1 MQSGLRFGPWQLM
14 KIGIDAHTLGSKS
27 SGNENYYLQLLQ
39 ELARAQPNGNRYT
52 IYFTHLQGLPKIP
65 VADHFEL
72 RRIRPIN
79 PFIRIP
85 LSFPFEFQRGK
96 LDVFHAQFIIPPF
109 CYCRTV
115 TTIPDILFERFPDF
129 FPPFENF
136 RCRLLIPWSAR
147 RADHIITVSQSSKN
161 DIVNYYHI
169 HPEKISVI
177 DEAPREEF
185 RVLNRHECRERVAA
199 KYGIRDSYLL
209 YVGRINA
216 RKNLLRLVEAFSRL
230 HHKGVPQKLVIVG
243 KQDWQGEQVVQKVKD
258 LGLDREVVFTG
269 YVDWDDVP
277 AFYNAA
283 DLFVFPSICE
293 GFGAPIL
300 EAMACGVPVVT
311 SSGSALEEVAGGAAA
326 LVDPLSVDSIANV
339 METVLEDSDLMTSL
353 RSRGFGRVAD
363 FSGRRKAQ
371 QTISIYHEV
380 CGA

>member
-1 MQSGLRFGPWQLM
+1 M

-39 ELARAQPNGNRYT
+39 ELALAQPNGNRYT

-65 VADHFEL
+65 VANHFEL
-72 RRIRPIN
+72 KRIRPVN

-85 LSFPFEFQRGK
+85 FSFPFEFQRGK

-109 CYCRTV
+109 CYCKTV
-115 TTIPDILFERFPDF
+115 TTIPDILFERFPEF

-136 RCRLLIPWSAR
+136 RCRILIPWSAH
-147 RADHIITVSQSSKN
+147 RADHIITVSEASKK
-161 DIVNYYHI
+161 DMVEYYHI
-169 HPEKISVI
+169 DPDKISVI

-185 RVLNRHECRERVAA
+185 RLLDRDECQERLAA

-216 RKNLLRLVEAFSRL
+216 RKNLLRLVEAYSRL
-230 HHKGVPQKLVIVG
+230 RRKGVTQKLVIVG
-243 KQDWQGEQVVQKVKD
+243 KPDWQGEQVVEKVKD
-258 LGLDREVVFTG
+258 LGLESDIIFTG

-293 GFGAPIL
+293 GFGAPVV
-300 EAMACGVPVVT
+300 EAMACGVPVAT
-311 SSGSALEEVAGGAAA
+311 SAGSALEEVAGGAAV
-326 LVDPLSVDSIANV
+326 LFDPLSVDSIANA
-339 METVLEDSDLMTSL
+339 MASVLSDPDLARSL
-353 RSRGFGRVAD
+353 RDKGLRRITD

-371 QTISIYHEV
+371 QTISIYHKI

>member
-1 MQSGLRFGPWQLM
+1 M

-39 ELARAQPNGNRYT
+39 ELARAQPNGNQYT
-52 IYFTHLQGLPKIP
+52 IYFTHMQGLPKIP
-65 VADHFEL
+65 LADHFEL
-72 RRIRPIN
+72 RRIRPVN

-109 CYCRTV
+109 CSCKTV

-136 RCRLLIPWSAR
+136 RCRVLIPWSAR
-147 RADHIITVSQSSKN
+147 RADHIITVSQSSKK
-161 DIVNYYHI
+161 DIVDYYHI
-169 HPEKISVI
+169 DPDKISVI

-185 RVLNRHECRERVAA
+185 RVLNRDQCKERLAA
-199 KYGIRDSYLL
+199 KYGIRDSYVL

-230 HHKGVPQKLVIVG
+230 RHQGVTQKLVIVG
-243 KQDWQGEQVVQKVKD
+243 KQDWQGERVVQKVKD

-277 AFYNAA
+277 VFYNAA

-300 EAMACGVPVVT
+300 EAMACGVAVAT

-326 LVDPLSVDSIANV
+326 LFDPMSVDSIANV
-339 METVLEDSDLMTSL
+339 LESILADPDLRTSL
-353 RSRGFGRVAD
+353 RRKGFARVAD
-363 FSGRRKAQ
+363 FSGRRKGQ

-380 CGA
+380 FGT